1 MNKKL
6 IAVIVA
12 VAFIA
17 SAFTLPNVIFAQSG
31 TFEEAVNSFNAAKQ
45 SLQAETN
52 NFKEKVKTIKSLSE
66 EVNKLLKEKKESGQ
80 ELSEEE
86 KADLKKLYK
95 ARTEIRKGML
105 IRNARGEYAKKL
117 FSKIKALK
125 EEIKQK
131 KENGATKEE
140 LKPLIEKSK
149 RLFSDLRLVAPLT
162 PERMLKSADKVM
174 QKAESLNKNGKEKE
188 AIKLL
193 DKTAKGFEAATKALK
208 NRESK
213 ADELI
218 NLLNKIKGELSQ

>member
-31 TFEEAVNSFNAAKQ
+31 TFEEAVNSFNTAKQ
-45 SLQAETN
+45 SLQTETN

-66 EVNKLLKEKKESGQ
+66 EVNKLLKEKKENDQ
-80 ELSEEE
+80 EFSEEE

-95 ARTEIRKGML
+95 AKTEIRKGML

-117 FSKIKALK
+117 FSRLKALK

-149 RLFSDLRLVAPLT
+149 KLFSDVRLVAPLS

-208 NRESK
+208 KKENK
-213 ADELI
+213 ADEII

>member
-1 MNKKL
+1 
-6 IAVIVA
+6 
-12 VAFIA
+12 
-17 SAFTLPNVIFAQSG
+17 
-31 TFEEAVNSFNAAKQ
+31 
-45 SLQAETN
+45 
-52 NFKEKVKTIKSLSE
+52 
-66 EVNKLLKEKKESGQ
+66 
-80 ELSEEE
+80 
-86 KADLKKLYK
+86 
-95 ARTEIRKGML
+95 ML

-174 QKAESLNKNGKEKE
+174 QKAESLNKNGKEEE

>member
-31 TFEEAVNSFNAAKQ
+31 TFKEAVNSFNAAKQ
-45 SLQAETN
+45 SLQTETN
-52 NFKEKVKTIKSLSE
+52 NFKEKIKTIKSLSE
-66 EVNKLLKEKKESGQ
+66 EVKNLLEEKKENNETLPGDVK
-80 ELSEEE
+80 E
-86 KADLKKLYK
+86 DLRKLHAAK
-95 ARTEIRKGML
+95 MRTRKGML

-140 LKPLIEKSK
+140 LEPLIGKSK
-149 RLFSDLRLVAPLT
+149 KLFSDLRLVAPLS
-162 PERMLKSADKVM
+162 PERILKSADKVM

-218 NLLNKIKGELSQ
+218 KLLNKIKGELSQ